1 MNASMLRGGLLA
13 MVLCAALGGCGG
25 PLKYEAK
32 GTPRAPDA
40 DAHIT
45 AEVNSTTVMT
55 RVTVK
60 LEHLA
65 PPDRIQPGATTYV
78 AWARKNDKENWV
90 RVGAVVYDADKRTG
104 EMTEATVPLTQ
115 FEMIVSA
122 EAQGAPQSPSQGV
135 VVSQQ
140 VGM

>member
-1 MNASMLRGGLLA
+1 MNASKLRGGLLTL
-13 MVLCAALGGCGG
+13 VLGLALAACGG

-40 DAHIT
+40 DAHIV
-45 AEVNSTTVMT
+45 AEVNSSTVMT
-55 RVTVK
+55 RVTIK

-78 AWARKNDKENWV
+78 AWARKNDKENWT

-104 EMTEATVPLTQ
+104 DMSEATVPLTQ

-122 EAQGAPQSPSQGV
+122 EAQGAPQSPSQNV
-135 VVSQQ
+135 VVAQQ
-140 VGM
+140 IGL